1 MKLYQGRCIIVKNQ
15 IDPNIQREPEVII
28 NEKNSFN
35 ADNGLSAWFQC
46 YLQCQS
52 NGKVLDAEEAMVNKF
67 LAASNYS
74 AVTSMMTDG
83 MKKDFTEEVFK
94 NFKEQMDKNFGA
106 VSEKRLVVIEKGAD
120 ADILRYSMKFAKQ
133 PEAMMSFL
141 FAVKNE
147 KPLLGD
153 FGIALPQ
160 KEENKEAA
168 K

>member
-35 ADNGLSAWFQC
+35 ADNASN
-46 YLQCQS
+46 

>member
-35 ADNGLSAWFQC
+35 ADNVLVLGFSAIC
-46 YLQCQS
+46 SAS

>member
-1 MKLYQGRCIIVKNQ
+1 MKKILLMLTMVLVLG
-15 IDPNIQREPEVII
+15 
-28 NEKNSFN
+28 F
-35 ADNGLSAWFQC
+35 SAIC
-46 YLQCQS
+46 SAS

-83 MKKDFTEEVFK
+83 MKEVFK

>member
-1 MKLYQGRCIIVKNQ
+1 MKKILLMLTMVLVLG
-15 IDPNIQREPEVII
+15 
-28 NEKNSFN
+28 F
-35 ADNGLSAWFQC
+35 SAIC
-46 YLQCQS
+46 SAS

-106 VSEKRLVVIEKGAD
+106 VSEKRLVVIERGAD
-120 ADILRYSMKFAKQ
+120 ADILRYSMKFAQQ

-147 KPLLGD
+147 NP
-153 FGIALPQ
+153 
-160 KEENKEAA
+160 
-168 K
+168 

>member
-1 MKLYQGRCIIVKNQ
+1 MKKILLMLTMVLVLG
-15 IDPNIQREPEVII
+15 
-28 NEKNSFN
+28 F
-35 ADNGLSAWFQC
+35 SAIC
-46 YLQCQS
+46 SAS

-94 NFKEQMDKNFGA
+94 NFKEQFKEQMDKNFGA

>member
-1 MKLYQGRCIIVKNQ
+1 
-15 IDPNIQREPEVII
+15 
-28 NEKNSFN
+28 
-35 ADNGLSAWFQC
+35 
-46 YLQCQS
+46 
-52 NGKVLDAEEAMVNKF
+52 
-67 LAASNYS
+67 
-74 AVTSMMTDG
+74 
-83 MKKDFTEEVFK
+83 
-94 NFKEQMDKNFGA
+94 MDKNFGA

-168 K
+168 KRRKKRTAKRQSFCIFIAARAVCPVLLIGAW

>member
-1 MKLYQGRCIIVKNQ
+1 MKKILLMLTMVLVLG
-15 IDPNIQREPEVII
+15 
-28 NEKNSFN
+28 F
-35 ADNGLSAWFQC
+35 SAIC
-46 YLQCQS
+46 SAS

-133 PEAMMSFL
+133 PEAMMSFCL
-141 FAVKNE
+141 QSKTKN
-147 KPLLGD
+147 LY
-153 FGIALPQ
+153 
-160 KEENKEAA
+160 
-168 K
+168 

>member
-35 ADNGLSAWFQC
+35 ADNGLSAS
-46 YLQCQS
+46 S